1 MYKDIVLTYK
11 RMIGSGSSSR
21 FAIKRIADV
30 NKCDNETIVE
40 VLRENGIYVPGKDDH
55 SFKDIVDKY
64 YLELAERKRE
74 IEQEIDFLRD
84 EHAKICTSMDTVEEA
99 VMEIVKKKRGEPD
112 EKKAEKN

>member
-1 MYKDIVLTYK
+1 MYSDIILTYK
-11 RMIGSGSSSR
+11 RMVGSGSSSR

-30 NKCDNETIVE
+30 NKCDNETIIE
-40 VLRENGIYVPGKDDH
+40 VLRENGIYVPGRDDH

-74 IEQEIDFLRD
+74 IEQEIDFLKNEHD
-84 EHAKICTSMDTVEEA
+84 EICRSLTMVEDA
-99 VMEIVKKKRGEPD
+99 VQEIVKKKRGEPD